1 MHPDHI
7 KNRLHSA
14 IHRSPKALSNK
25 ELEEVL
31 LVTLAAVGEL
41 ATEIALVVGE
51 LTARVETLEAA
62 GPSA

>member
-1 MHPDHI
+1 MERATI
-7 KNRLHSA
+7 
-14 IHRSPKALSNK
+14 ALSNK

-41 ATEIALVVGE
+41 AAEIALVVGE
-51 LTARVETLEAA
+51 LAARVETLEAA